1 MSTIGQRL
9 EAARIVRGLT
19 PPELATKAGL
29 SASFVNM
36 IERGER
42 GKRLGGD
49 TAVAL
54 AVALGCDVRWLL
66 SGEGDAPAAPAAADA
81 PRAA

>member
-9 EAARIVRGLT
+9 EAARVVRGLT
-19 PPELATKAGL
+19 PPQLAIKAGL
-29 SASFVNM
+29 SVSFVNM

-66 SGEGDAPAAPAAADA
+66 SGEGEAPEAPAGDAAT
-81 PRAA
+81 RAA